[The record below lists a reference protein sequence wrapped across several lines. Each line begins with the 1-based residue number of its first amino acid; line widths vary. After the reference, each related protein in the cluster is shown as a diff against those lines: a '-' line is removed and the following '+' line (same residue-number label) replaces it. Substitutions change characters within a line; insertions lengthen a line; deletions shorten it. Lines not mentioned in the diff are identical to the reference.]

1 MQRSIFEQIAEPTEV
16 PLAEKVRPRQLE
28 DIKGH
33 KNLLS
38 PQAALRQMIEKDEYG
53 SFILWGPPGSGK
65 TTIARLIESRTSL
78 TFYSFS
84 AVLSKIADVKALME
98 KAKQLHLYKNKTGEG
113 KCDHGSK
120 HRP

>member
-1 MQRSIFEQIAEPTEV
+1 MQRTIFEQTAQPTEV

-65 TTIARLIESRTSL
+65 TTIARLIESRT
-78 TFYSFS
+78 
-84 AVLSKIADVKALME
+84 AP
-98 KAKQLHLYKNKTGEG
+98 HLLFFQCCVEQN
-113 KCDHGSK
+113 C
-120 HRP
+120 RC